1 MAIITF
7 LVSAIKFGMVLLF
20 GSTGETITEK
30 SGHLNLG
37 LPGVMCVG
45 TACGCVA
52 EAVLFDMVGG
62 RRGLEQVS
70 FLAVLVP
77 ILATL
82 VGGALMGLIFSFF
95 TVTLHANQNVTG
107 LAMTTLGVGISDF
120 MIASV
125 EGYKFT
131 AGAKFFNAHL
141 PVAESLEQFGKLV
154 EDYMFTAGAKFFNV
168 HLPVAEILGQF
179 GKLFFSYGLMT
190 YLAIA
195 VAIITSVVLNKTKVG
210 LHLRAVGENPA
221 TADAAGINVTRYRYL
236 ATCIGCAVAG
246 LGGLMFVMDYLNGN
260 WEYVIDAIGWLCVAL
275 VIFTT
280 WKPIFGIFCSI
291 VFGAFY
297 VTAEYIPGISLAG
310 KEIFKMLPYLIT
322 IVVLVITSIKNK
334 KENQPPASL
343 GLPYFREER

>member
-52 EAVLFDMVGG
+52 EAVLFDIVGG
-62 RRGLEQVS
+62 RRQMDKIS
-70 FLAVLVP
+70 FLAVLIP

-82 VGGALMGLIFSFF
+82 IGAALMGLIFSFL

-107 LAMTTLGVGISDF
+107 LAMTTLGVGIADF

-125 EGYKFT
+125 DGYKFT
-131 AGAKFFNAHL
+131 AGAKFFRASL
-141 PVAESLEQFGKLV
+141 PFADKLGWFG
-154 EDYMFTAGAKFFNV
+154 E
-168 HLPVAEILGQF
+168 
-179 GKLFFSYGLMT
+179 LFFSYGVMV
-190 YLAIA
+190 YLSIAIA
-195 VAIITSVVLNKTKVG
+195 IATAFMLNKTKVG

-221 TADAAGINVTRYRYL
+221 TADAAGINVTRYRYVS
-236 ATCIGCAVAG
+236 TCVGCAISG

-280 WKPIFGIFCSI
+280 WKPVFGIFCSI
-291 VFGAFY
+291 IFGAFY
-297 VTAEYIPGISLAG
+297 VSAEYIPGISLAS
-310 KEIFKMLPYLIT
+310 KELFKMLPYLVT
-322 IVVLVITSIKNK
+322 IIVLVFTSSRK
-334 KENQPPASL
+334 KREHQPPAAL
-343 GLPYFREER
+343 GQSYFREER

>member
-7 LVSAIKFGMVLLF
+7 LVSAIKFGMVLLL

-45 TACGCVA
+45 TACGCLA
-52 EAVLFDMVGG
+52 EAAFFDLVGG
-62 RRGLEQVS
+62 RRGMENLS
-70 FLAVLVP
+70 FLAIIIPV
-77 ILATL
+77 IAT
-82 VGGALMGLIFSFF
+82 VIGGALMGLIFSFL
-95 TVTLHANQNVTG
+95 TVTLKANQNVTG

-131 AGAKFFNAHL
+131 AGAKFFNATL
-141 PVAESLEQFGKLV
+141 PFA
-154 EDYMFTAGAKFFNV
+154 NN
-168 HLPVAEILGQF
+168 LGGF
-179 GKLFFSYGLMT
+179 GKLFFSYGIMV
-190 YLAIA
+190 YLSIAIA
-195 VAIITSVVLNKTKVG
+195 IAASFLLNRTKVG

-221 TADAAGINVTRYRYL
+221 TADAAGINVTKYRYI
-236 ATCIGCAVAG
+236 ATCAGCAIAG

-280 WKPIFGIFCSI
+280 WKPIPGIFCSI
-291 VFGAFY
+291 LFGAFY
-297 VTAEYIPGISLAG
+297 VAAEYIPGISLAD
-310 KEIFKMLPYLIT
+310 KEIFKMLPYIVT
-322 IVVLVITSIKNK
+322 IVVLVITSIRNK
-334 KENQPPASL
+334 KEDQPPQSL

>member
-1 MAIITF
+1 MTLVTF

-45 TACGCVA
+45 TACGCIA
-52 EAVLFDMVGG
+52 EAMLFDIVGG
-62 RRGLEQVS
+62 RRALDKIS
-70 FLAVLVP
+70 IIAVLVP
-77 ILATL
+77 ILATII
-82 VGGALMGLIFSFF
+82 GGILMGLIFSFL

-125 EGYKFT
+125 DGYKFT
-131 AGAKFFNAHL
+131 AGAKYFNAHL
-141 PVAESLEQFGKLV
+141 PFA
-154 EDYMFTAGAKFFNV
+154 DN
-168 HLPVAEILGQF
+168 LGWF
-179 GKLFFSYGLMT
+179 GKLFFSYGIMV
-190 YLAIA
+190 YLSIAIA
-195 VAIITSVVLNKTKVG
+195 IAASFLLNRTKVG

-221 TADAAGINVTRYRYL
+221 TADAAGINVTKYRYI
-236 ATCIGCAVAG
+236 ATCAGCAIAG

-280 WKPIFGIFCSI
+280 WKPVFGILCSI

-297 VTAEYIPGISLAG
+297 VAAEYIPGISLSD
-310 KEIFKMLPYLIT
+310 KEIFKMLPFLVT
-322 IVVLVITSIKNK
+322 IVVLIITSIKNK
-334 KENQPPASL
+334 KENQPPAAL

>member
-1 MAIITF
+1 MAIVTF

-45 TACGCVA
+45 TAFGCVA
-52 EAVLFDMVGG
+52 EAILFDIVGG
-62 RRGLEQVS
+62 RRGMEKVS
-70 FLAVLVP
+70 VLAVLVP
-77 ILATL
+77 VLATII
-82 VGGALMGLIFSFF
+82 GGALMGLIFSFL

-120 MIASV
+120 MIAST
-125 EGYKFT
+125 ENHKFT

-141 PVAESLEQFGKLV
+141 PFADKLGWFG
-154 EDYMFTAGAKFFNV
+154 E
-168 HLPVAEILGQF
+168 
-179 GKLFFSYGLMT
+179 LFLSYGVMI
-190 YLAIA
+190 YLSIA
-195 VAIITSVVLNKTKVG
+195 VALVTSFVINKTRVG
-210 LHLRAVGENPA
+210 LNLRSVGENPA

-236 ATCIGCAVAG
+236 ATCIGCSVAS
-246 LGGLMFVMDYLNGN
+246 LGGLVFVMDYLNGN

-280 WKPIFGIFCSI
+280 WKPTFGIFCSI

-297 VTAEYIPGISLAG
+297 VAAEYIPGISLAT
-310 KEIFKMLPYLIT
+310 KEIFKMLPFLVT
-322 IVVLVITSIKNK
+322 IVVLIFTSIRNK
-334 KENQPPASL
+334 KENQPPAAL

>member
-1 MAIITF
+1 MTLITF

-37 LPGVMCVG
+37 LPGIMCVG

-52 EAVLFDMVGG
+52 EAIFFDLVGG
-62 RRGLEQVS
+62 RRGMENLA
-70 FLAVLVP
+70 FLAVLIP

-82 VGGALMGLIFSFF
+82 IGGALMGLIFSFL

-120 MIASV
+120 LIASV
-125 EGYKFT
+125 DGYKFT
-131 AGAKFFNAHL
+131 AGAKFFNASL
-141 PVAESLEQFGKLV
+141 PFADDL
-154 EDYMFTAGAKFFNV
+154 GA
-168 HLPVAEILGQF
+168 F
-179 GKLFFSYGLMT
+179 GKLFFSYGIMI
-190 YLAIA
+190 YLSIA
-195 VAIITSVVLNKTKVG
+195 VAIATSLVLNRTKVG

-221 TADAAGINVTRYRYL
+221 TADAAGINVTRYRYV
-236 ATCIGCAVAG
+236 ATCTGSAIAG

-280 WKPIFGIFCSI
+280 WKPVFGIFCSI

-297 VTAEYIPGISLAG
+297 VAAEYIPGISLAS
-310 KEIFKMLPYLIT
+310 KEIFKMLPFLVTIIVLIM
-322 IVVLVITSIKNK
+322 ISVKNK

-343 GLPYFREER
+343 GQSYFREER